1 MAKKHGEEINVFNN
15 GNDINYL
22 INKKGKIQTWK
33 RQKMYQEI
41 AYVFFYAQKYKIL
54 HKIKLFKMTKKKL
67 AFLNIT

>member
-33 RQKMYQEI
+33 RQKMY
-41 AYVFFYAQKYKIL
+41 
-54 HKIKLFKMTKKKL
+54 
-67 AFLNIT
+67 